1 MPPRQAPPSLQ
12 RLRQSR
18 MPVVLPPSATA
29 AAAMM
34 TPPPIMAPPMTA
46 SPMTARPMTAPP
58 SPAAASMTAPPVLT
72 PTVAATSR
80 TSTAAHALKLQRL
93 CHGARAI
100 AAAEPRHA
108 RERPRTSAPTRVSR
122 QWREPATS
130 CRAARLGRRAVL
142 RLGRADERNAA
153 RESQAR
159 AFSLQMGDAARPSRP
174 RAAVCGTGQ
183 RAILDPPRPKQ
194 EREGRNPFHGN
205 TGTGEDER
213 DQNWR
218 RRSRPRPRTPG
229 MRRLRAP
236 WRRRGGARPVAAARS
251 FAARMQPFR
260 LTETAAAEMPRPL
273 TLRALWRRSVRARR
287 AQGGARPPAA
297 ARNFAAKLQPSLLT
311 ALRQPPREAWP
322 HPRGRHGERARA
334 VSAHLRR
341 AHSGS
346 DRELRAAQRRC

>member
-58 SPAAASMTAPPVLT
+58 SPAAAPMTAPPVLT
-72 PTVAATSR
+72 PTAAAATR
-80 TSTAAHALKLQRL
+80 TSTAAYALKLQRL

-142 RLGRADERNAA
+142 RLGRADERQCCA
-153 RESQAR
+153 RPNGTGSALF
-159 AFSLQMGDAARPSRP
+159 AFSLQMGDAARSSRP

-183 RAILDPPRPKQ
+183 RAILDPPRSKQ
-194 EREGRNPFHGN
+194 EREGN
-205 TGTGEDER
+205 
-213 DQNWR
+213 
-218 RRSRPRPRTPG
+218 
-229 MRRLRAP
+229 
-236 WRRRGGARPVAAARS
+236 GAR
-251 FAARMQPFR
+251 FM
-260 LTETAAAEMPRPL
+260 ETLAY
-273 TLRALWRRSVRARR
+273 
-287 AQGGARPPAA
+287 
-297 ARNFAAKLQPSLLT
+297 
-311 ALRQPPREAWP
+311 
-322 HPRGRHGERARA
+322 
-334 VSAHLRR
+334 
-341 AHSGS
+341 
-346 DRELRAAQRRC
+346 